1 MNDYVGRIGN
11 DVYYPKPTEP
21 QAPPIKPT
29 QTPPEGELAKTIQ
42 AFDAVDC
49 RRLNDV
55 QLQAYM
61 DVAYESYIY
70 AETII
75 DTRRKRGKTK

>member
-1 MNDYVGRIGN
+1 MNDYVGKTGN
-11 DVYYPKPTEP
+11 DMYYPKPTEP
-21 QAPPIKPT
+21 QAPPIKSKTPT
-29 QTPPEGELAKTIQ
+29 EELDDIIQ
-42 AFDAVDC
+42 AFDNVDI
-49 RRLNDV
+49 RKADDV

-75 DTRRKRGKTK
+75 DTIRKRGKAK